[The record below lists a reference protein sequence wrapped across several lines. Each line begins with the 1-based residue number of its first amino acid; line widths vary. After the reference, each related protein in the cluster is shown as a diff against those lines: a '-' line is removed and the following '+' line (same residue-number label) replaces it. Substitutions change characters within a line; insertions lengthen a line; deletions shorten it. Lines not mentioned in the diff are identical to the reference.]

1 LATDEAA
8 TEDEP
13 QRLTPP
19 VAAAAIQPSRNPFQ
33 RSMMPVEADSTA
45 ANHEAAEANNE
56 VADEAAVDAEEDLI
70 DEQPMQPIDQDR
82 YSSQTSFDREPP
94 AEADSRYAATAEP
107 NFADADGMIDEES
120 TDPQSDQAGEPSAF
134 EPVSRAAATGGNVDG
149 SADEP
154 ATGGTGKPGDTRLEG
169 AQSPRLVIEKT
180 APDEIQI
187 GKTATF
193 TVVVRNEGDV
203 SAQGVQVF
211 DEIPQGT
218 ELVATQP
225 KAQESAGKLRWQ
237 LGELKPGA
245 EASVQMQVT
254 PLVEGEVGSVASVT
268 FMAGASAK
276 STVTR
281 PRLELEVTAE
291 QQILIGDQLTLQI
304 AVSNPGTGV
313 AQGIVVTEK
322 VPGGMTHPGG
332 GELEFEVG
340 TLAPGETR
348 RMELT
353 LLATKPGEMTNVLLA
368 KGADNLQA
376 EEQTEIEVLAP
387 ELKVGLTGPKR
398 RYLQRKA
405 TYQLSVSN
413 PGTAPANDVELEA
426 MLPAG
431 MEFVDANNQG
441 QYDSAAHRVVWSL
454 EALPAGETGT
464 ATVTLLA
471 VESGE
476 QPMRVSGKAQ
486 MNLADQVEEAIS
498 IEGVA
503 AILFELVD
511 VHDPVE
517 VNGQTSYEIRVTNQ
531 GSAAASGVR
540 VAAILPPGLEI
551 TGAEGPVGHKVEAGR
566 VLFEPL
572 AQLAPKAD
580 TSYLIH
586 VKTLAAGDQRVKVQ
600 VVTDNLSS
608 PITKEE
614 STRVYS
620 DE

>member
-1 LATDEAA
+1 
-8 TEDEP
+8 
-13 QRLTPP
+13 
-19 VAAAAIQPSRNPFQ
+19 
-33 RSMMPVEADSTA
+33 
-45 ANHEAAEANNE
+45 
-56 VADEAAVDAEEDLI
+56 
-70 DEQPMQPIDQDR
+70 
-82 YSSQTSFDREPP
+82 
-94 AEADSRYAATAEP
+94 
-107 NFADADGMIDEES
+107 
-120 TDPQSDQAGEPSAF
+120 
-134 EPVSRAAATGGNVDG
+134 
-149 SADEP
+149 
-154 ATGGTGKPGDTRLEG
+154 
-169 AQSPRLVIEKT
+169 
-180 APDEIQI
+180 
-187 GKTATF
+187 
-193 TVVVRNEGDV
+193 
-203 SAQGVQVF
+203 
-211 DEIPQGT
+211 
-218 ELVATQP
+218 
-225 KAQESAGKLRWQ
+225 
-237 LGELKPGA
+237 
-245 EASVQMQVT
+245 
-254 PLVEGEVGSVASVT
+254 
-268 FMAGASAK
+268 
-276 STVTR
+276 
-281 PRLELEVTAE
+281 
-291 QQILIGDQLTLQI
+291 
-304 AVSNPGTGV
+304 
-313 AQGIVVTEK
+313 
-322 VPGGMTHPGG
+322 
-332 GELEFEVG
+332 
-340 TLAPGETR
+340 
-348 RMELT
+348 MELT

-426 MLPAG
+426 TLPAG
-431 MEFVDANNQG
+431 MEFIEANNQG

-454 EALPAGETGT
+454 ETLPAGESGT

-540 VAAILPPGLEI
+540 VAAILPQGLEI

-600 VVTDNLSS
+600 VITDNLSS